1 MQQPNALKAPSHPQ
15 PNSIFETAS
24 RPQKPPI
31 EDSEN
36 DANDHSGKQTL
47 LEVVDAAD
55 GTANASCVKEHI
67 VKSIPDASQSSQAAT
82 PRDIED
88 FGRSLKPNTFL
99 RHNFSTLNQIQ
110 SRKNMEFNPIDQDVN
125 KFKVSDDVGE
135 RQFDSNHGQWSYGYN
150 YAVEDVL
157 GNNSAVPG
165 DGREANASSEEVVE
179 YGQKNAANSNKF
191 EISYECLA
199 ALKDDLEWKLIYVGS
214 AEDETY
220 DQLLESVL
228 VVLTEFQQPKHTTKI
243 LTHGCYEPKPSD
255 NEKNLTA
262 ISSYSKEKRVTCDEG
277 NLARKF

>member
-1 MQQPNALKAPSHPQ
+1 MAPSHPQ

-36 DANDHSGKQTL
+36 DANDRSGKQTL

-99 RHNFSTLNQIQ
+99 HHNFSTLNQIQ

-125 KFKVSDDVGE
+125 KFKVSDDVGD
-135 RQFDSNHGQWSYGYN
+135 RQFDSNHGQRSYGYN

-179 YGQKNAANSNKF
+179 YGQKNAANSNKVT
-191 EISYECLA
+191 SLRN
-199 ALKDDLEWKLIYVGS
+199 D
-214 AEDETY
+214 
-220 DQLLESVL
+220 
-228 VVLTEFQQPKHTTKI
+228 
-243 LTHGCYEPKPSD
+243 
-255 NEKNLTA
+255 NLTINPQMA
-262 ISSYSKEKRVTCDEG
+262 PSWFEQYGTFKNGKMLPMYD
-277 NLARKF
+277 ARAMTPKSHPAGDLI